1 MDKNPL
7 RVQSAPPGKS
17 PKPTPLVLIHDG
29 GGTTFGY
36 FSLGKLNRDVWA
48 IHNPRF
54 FTAAPWEGGMEEMAR
69 HYIGLIETI
78 DLSGP
83 ILLGGWSLGGYLSI
97 VMARILADT
106 PSPKFT
112 VAGMLMIDSPYHIAL
127 NRFPGSGADPDFTK
141 LPDLVRK
148 SLKNCDQLLQ
158 NWELPEW
165 AGPALGGKT
174 VTLTVGGE
182 KHQIEDGHILYKSLT
197 EGWENVEAKPFEPHA
212 GVESASAAVGPP
224 PAVLVRCVGYAKT
237 QAPTD
242 QACFVDLYRG
252 ERFLGWEGTYP
263 SFIKASMDTD
273 TNHYN
278 IFDFKHVSKLT
289 IQLNEGLGF
298 LETLKNA

>member
-7 RVQSAPPGKS
+7 RVQSAPAGKS

-36 FSLGKLNRDVWA
+36 FSLGKLHRDVWA

-54 FTAAPWEGGMEEMAR
+54 FTAAPWEGGMDEMAR
-69 HYIGLIETI
+69 HYIALIETI

-97 VMARILADT
+97 VMARILADM

-112 VAGMLMIDSPYHIAL
+112 VAGMLMIDSPYHVAM
-127 NRFPGSGADPDFTK
+127 NRFPGAGADPDFSK

-148 SLKNCDQLLQ
+148 SLNNCDQLLQ
-158 NWELPEW
+158 NWELPQW
-165 AGPALGGKT
+165 DGPALGGRT
-174 VTLTVGGE
+174 VTLGVGGE
-182 KHQIEDGHILYKSLT
+182 KHQVEDGNILYKSLT
-197 EGWENVEAKPFEPHA
+197 EGWQNVEAQRFHQDA
-212 GVESASAAVGPP
+212 GESAPAGDGPP
-224 PAVLVRCVGYAKT
+224 PTVMVRCVGYAKT
-237 QAPTD
+237 KTPSD
-242 QACFVDLYRG
+242 KSCFVDLYRD

-273 TNHYN
+273 TNHYGV
-278 IFDFKHVSKLT
+278 FDFKHVSKLT
-289 IQLNEGLGF
+289 IQLNEGLGI
-298 LETLKNA
+298 LETLKGA